1 MPEILKS
8 KENLPA
14 APVGFLSVFHR
25 GKGMKWDKPPVW
37 PVAIPAFLGV
47 LVGTLDLYLGLP
59 DLFEQ
64 TILLPILVVMGSSLL
79 LIFLPKNYGSGV
91 ECAIGFNV
99 MVLVAVIPQ
108 LILPIWFIIVIIF
121 WLSQSLYVWKSN
133 YPPFRLGI
141 WLGAGAMSGLFLGS
155 FVAAN
160 LLA

>member
-1 MPEILKS
+1 M
-8 KENLPA
+8 
-14 APVGFLSVFHR
+14 
-25 GKGMKWDKPPVW
+25 
-37 PVAIPAFLGV
+37 
-47 LVGTLDLYLGLP
+47 
-59 DLFEQ
+59 
-64 TILLPILVVMGSSLL
+64 VVMGSSVL